1 MPARFGAGGKLA
13 RTKPETPKGSGVRF
27 ETVEIASLRL
37 DPRNARKH
45 GEKNLKAIEDSLRR
59 FGQQKPIVVLADGT
73 VIAGNGTLEAAKR
86 MGWTH
91 IDIARTSLEGSEA
104 TAYGIADNRAADLAE
119 WDNAALGALL
129 DELEVAD
136 PELVRSI
143 GFETGDID
151 RLLKRQQDDDEPAP
165 LPTEEPKTKL
175 GDLYL
180 LGRHRL
186 LCGDSTDAA
195 AVARLMDGRTAD
207 IMVTDPPYGVE
218 YDPSWRA
225 RGKIMRN
232 GEMQTI
238 SKNQKKMGVVAND
251 DRADWR
257 EAWALFNG
265 DVAYVYHSG
274 IKSREVQESL
284 ESCGFSLRSQIIWF
298 KDRPAIARADYHWQH
313 EPCFYAVRD
322 GKSGRRTSDRTQ
334 ITVWTIKA
342 RDDKG
347 HGHGTQKPVE
357 CMAKP
362 IRNHECELVYDPF
375 LGSGT
380 TIIAAERLGKTC
392 FGLELSPAYCDAIVA
407 RWEQATGG
415 KAELVAGQ

>member
-1 MPARFGAGGKLA
+1 MATTTESA
-13 RTKPETPKGSGVRF
+13 PEGSGVRF
-27 ETVEIASLRL
+27 ETAAIAELKA

-45 GEKNLKAIEDSLRR
+45 GEKNLKAIAESLRR

-86 MGWTH
+86 LGWTH
-91 IDIARTSLEGSEA
+91 IAVARSSLSGADA
-104 TAYGIADNRAADLAE
+104 TAYGIADNRTADLAE
-119 WDNAALGALL
+119 WDSKALGELL
-129 DELEVAD
+129 DQLKGAD
-136 PELVRSI
+136 PSLVLSS
-143 GFETGDID
+143 GFELGEID
-151 RLLKRQQDDDEPAP
+151 TLLKRQQDDDEPAP

-175 GDLYL
+175 GDLYN

-195 AVARLMDGRTAD
+195 SVARLMDGRTAD

-238 SKNQKKMGVVAND
+238 SKNKKKMGVVAND

-274 IKSREVQESL
+274 IRSREVQESL
-284 ESCGFSLRSQIIWF
+284 ESCGFSLRAQIIWF

-322 GKSGRRTSDRTQ
+322 GKSGRRTPDRTQ

-357 CMAKP
+357 CMARP
-362 IRNHECELVYDPF
+362 IRNHDCELVYDPF

-380 TIIAAERLGKTC
+380 TIIAADRLGKAC
-392 FGLELSPAYCDAIVA
+392 YGLELSPAYCDAIVA
-407 RWEQATGG
+407 RWEKATGL
-415 KAELVAGQ
+415 KAELQSTR

>member
-1 MPARFGAGGKLA
+1 MA
-13 RTKPETPKGSGVRF
+13 RTKPEAPQGSGVRF

-59 FGQQKPIVVLADGT
+59 FGQQKPIVVLTDGT

-104 TAYGIADNRAADLAE
+104 TAYGIADNRTADLAE

-129 DELEVAD
+129 DELKGVD
-136 PELVRSI
+136 PDLVRSI
-143 GFETGDID
+143 GFELGDID
-151 RLLKRQQDDDEPAP
+151 SLLKRQQQDDEAAVEPP
-165 LPTEEPKTKL
+165 GDPKTKP
-175 GDLYL
+175 GDLYK

-225 RGKIMRN
+225 DAGVNKNRGKL
-232 GEMQTI
+232 
-238 SKNQKKMGVVAND
+238 GVVQND
-251 DRADWR
+251 ARADWR
-257 EAWALFNG
+257 QAWELFAG
-265 DVAYVYHSG
+265 DIAYVYHAG
-274 IKSREVQESL
+274 VKSREVQESL
-284 ESCGFSLRSQIIWF
+284 EACGFVVRAQIIWA
-298 KDRPAIARADYHWQH
+298 KDKPALSRGDYHWQH

-322 GKSGRRTSDRTQ
+322 GGRGSRNDDRSQSTLWS
-334 ITVWTIKA
+334 IPA
-342 RDDKG
+342 REDKG

-357 CMAKP
+357 CMARP

-392 FGLELSPAYCDAIVA
+392 FGMELSPAYADVIVA

-415 KAELVAGQ
+415 KAELVAGR